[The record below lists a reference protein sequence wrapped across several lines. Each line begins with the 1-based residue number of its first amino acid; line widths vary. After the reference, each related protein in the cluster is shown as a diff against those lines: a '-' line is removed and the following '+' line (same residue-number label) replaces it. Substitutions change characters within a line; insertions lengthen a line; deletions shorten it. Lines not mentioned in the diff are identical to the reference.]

1 MKGSKK
7 KKKIPRLRISTRKK
21 KMVLQKPMT
30 LQLIHPYKGFER
42 DKDQKACH
50 EVINN
55 LSHDSACES
64 YLDIN
69 SGGLVHSG
77 RWRSRESM
85 SGILLKEIWQQTKAA
100 TWRGRVKQTVLV
112 GSHIK
117 IVSDKSVKFPL
128 KSNWQAFL
136 SSQESSFKS
145 FWSNKLQIR
154 EIKIDVLTSK
164 KRGLFTSH
172 DKNMWQGQFPDLE
185 VESWASGSTVA
196 LGARLLFSTFCV
208 GHTWCFRLSLKI
220 TRWLLP
226 LEADHLVCKKG
237 KEAGRARGKREM
249 IAESVSFSQER
260 KNFLRNL
267 PQLLLL
273 RFLWLE

>member
-1 MKGSKK
+1 MTKSYEGI

-77 RWRSRESM
+77 RWRSREST
-85 SGILLKEIWQQTKAA
+85 SGILLKEIWQQTQAA

-145 FWSNKLQIR
+145 CWSNKLQTR

-164 KRGLFTSH
+164 KRDLFTSH
-172 DKNMWQGQFPDLE
+172 DKNMWQGQFPD
-185 VESWASGSTVA
+185 
-196 LGARLLFSTFCV
+196 
-208 GHTWCFRLSLKI
+208 I
-220 TRWLLP
+220 
-226 LEADHLVCKKG
+226 
-237 KEAGRARGKREM
+237 
-249 IAESVSFSQER
+249 
-260 KNFLRNL
+260 
-267 PQLLLL
+267 
-273 RFLWLE
+273 